1 MDICIAT
8 GIYPPLEGGPSSL
21 SFELARKLMGFGNK
35 VTIVTFHPDFKMTY
49 EIDGRLTVLRL
60 PQPKWGSEKSFNPI
74 RFLFKLLIFTL
85 GLLILKPLKH
95 IKIIHAMDHN
105 LAGIPSAIFTF
116 FTRVPLVVRFP
127 ADWLFHV
134 VDERGWKKSALKSQI
149 VLKLQ
154 KLVLQ
159 VVKRIIVTT
168 KYGIKLL
175 TDYGISKEKII
186 VIPNAVDINRFRP
199 SQKKGKLKLQ
209 FGFKETQM
217 LILSVCRLHP
227 SKRLDDLILAFTET
241 KKMVKKDLHLLIVG
255 SGPDLE
261 RLKRISKTVGI
272 NRNIVFLGRI
282 SNEKIHE
289 VYQAADLFVLPS
301 SHETFGIAILE
312 AMAAGVPAIVAR
324 SGGIVSIFTDKKH
337 CLMYE
342 PGNVSELRKTLYQLI
357 TNPRSRKLFA
367 ERAQWMVVNKYSW
380 DSIAQQ
386 TLALYIMSLN
396 ERKKVNHDL

>member
-21 SFELARKLMGFGNK
+21 SFELAKKLMTNRNK

-49 EIDGRLTVLRL
+49 GIDGRLTVLKL
-60 PQPKWGSEKSFNPI
+60 PQPKFGNEKSFNPI

-95 IKIIHAMDHN
+95 FKIIHAMDHN
-105 LAGIPSAIFTF
+105 LAGIPSIIFTF

-159 VVKRIIVTT
+159 LVKQIIVTT
-168 KYGIKLL
+168 KYGVKLL

-186 VIPNAVDINRFRP
+186 VIPNAVDINRFHP
-199 SQKKGKLKLQ
+199 SRNKGKMKLQ
-209 FGFKETQM
+209 IGFKKTQM

-241 KKMVKKDLHLLIVG
+241 NKMVKKDLHLLIAG

-261 RLKRISKTVGI
+261 RLKRIIKTAGI
-272 NRNIVFLGRI
+272 NSNIVFLGQV

-289 VYQAADLFVLPS
+289 IYQAVDLFVLPS

-312 AMAAGVPAIVAR
+312 AMASGVPTIVAR
-324 SGGIVSIFTDKKH
+324 SGGIVSTFTDKKH

-342 PGNVSELRKTLYQLI
+342 PGNITELKKTLYELI
-357 TNPRSRKLFA
+357 TNARSRELYA
-367 ERAQWMVVNKYSW
+367 ERAQRMVVKKYSW

-386 TLALYIMSLN
+386 TLALYVTSIN
-396 ERKKVNHDL
+396 DRKKVKHDL

>member
-21 SFELARKLMGFGNK
+21 SFGLARKLAGFGNK
-35 VTIVTFHPDFKMTY
+35 VTIVTFHPDLKMTY
-49 EIDGRLTVLRL
+49 EIDGLLTVLRL
-60 PQPKWGSEKSFNPI
+60 PQPKLGSEKSFNPI

-85 GLLILKPLKH
+85 GLLILKPLKRF
-95 IKIIHAMDHN
+95 KIIHAMDHN

-116 FTRVPLVVRFP
+116 FTRVPLVARFP

-149 VLKLQ
+149 VLILQ

-175 TDYGISKEKII
+175 TDYGISKEKIV
-186 VIPNAVDINRFRP
+186 VISNAVDINRFRP
-199 SQKKGKLKLQ
+199 SQKKGKMKLQ
-209 FGFKETQM
+209 IGFKETQM

-227 SKRLDDLILAFTET
+227 SKRLEDLILAFTET
-241 KKMVKKDLHLLIVG
+241 NKLVKKDLRLLIAG

-261 RLKRISKTVGI
+261 RLKRISKTAGI
-272 NRNIVFLGRI
+272 YSNIVFLGRV

-289 VYQAADLFVLPS
+289 IYQAADLFVLPS

-312 AMAAGVPAIVAR
+312 AMASGVPAIVAR
-324 SGGIVSIFTDKKH
+324 SGGIVSIFTDKKN

-342 PGNVSELRKTLYQLI
+342 PGNISELKKTLYKLI
-357 TNPRSRKLFA
+357 TNTRSREHFT
-367 ERAQWMVVNKYSW
+367 ERAQKMVVQNYSW

-386 TLALYIMSLN
+386 TLALYVTSLN
-396 ERKKVNHDL
+396 ERKKS